1 MGAIPTR
8 AVMTNSDEV
17 MQATIAFLIDMVLIG
32 RPSVPG
38 TAENR
43 RDRKE

>member
-32 RPSVPG
+32 RNHSGISQVARMFG
-38 TAENR
+38 
-43 RDRKE
+43 